1 MTLLLT
7 RFLPLKE
14 GHKLHYAIIAHEF
27 FPLLSFLCSIQGL
40 CLSQKFRL

>member
-14 GHKLHYAIIAHEF
+14 GHELHYAIIAHEF
-27 FPLLSFLCSIQGL
+27 FSSPVIPLLHPGPVFES
-40 CLSQKFRL
+40 KV